1 MRKRKSLPQG
11 RVATMPHTARTTDLG
26 TAVLKALEDESYD
39 WRTISGLARTLDVS
53 DNEIVRTLG
62 SMSDRIVRTTADD
75 GRTLFTTRDHYEKTH
90 GFGDKLLSALADK
103 VVA

>member
-1 MRKRKSLPQG
+1 MGKKKSLPKG
-11 RVATMPHTARTTDLG
+11 RVAFMPHSAHTTDLK
-26 TAVLKALEDESYD
+26 TAVLKALEDERYD
-39 WRTISGLARTLDVS
+39 WRTISGLARALDVT

-62 SMSDRIVRTTADD
+62 SVSDQIVRTTADD
-75 GRTLFTTRDHYEKTH
+75 GRILFTTRDHYEKTH